1 MANPRLTAEERETVI
16 IHSEVDSFVTID
28 TSIRRDITQCQ
39 NKGYQLM
46 GVSGE
51 TYRFKC
57 SKACISFRTE
67 KTGDTPKR
75 VLSEEHK
82 AKLMA
87 ARAKSHTN

>member
-16 IHSEVDSFVTID
+16 IHSEVDSFITID

-39 NKGYQLM
+39 NKGYTLVS
-46 GVSGE
+46 VSGE
-51 TYRFKC
+51 TYRFQCPKN
-57 SKACISFRTE
+57 SISFRTLKAE
-67 KTGDTPKR
+67 GKPKR

-87 ARAKSHTN
+87 ARAKSNTN